1 MGIAFGSINTG
12 LPKDIVQQIMKAER
26 IPLTGMETRKTKED
40 SKKKLVEELSGL
52 VEGIRGHLAQNA
64 TARSLRELKHDG
76 RDDIVGVTL
85 DKAVALPGTYQVEVM
100 QLAQKSS
107 AMTSGFEDP
116 DESYIGVG
124 YIKYQLPNGENKEV
138 YVDSDNASLRKVAKL
153 INRDVASGLRAT
165 VVNDGSGSDTPWRLI
180 LSLDKTGDD
189 NKAEFPYFY
198 FVDGEND
205 FYLEL
210 EREAHDAKIK
220 LDGFE
225 IEVPENKASEIIPG
239 VTLDLKKAAPG
250 EEFTLRISED
260 VQAVTQ
266 KVQTLVD
273 KINAVLDFIHTQN
286 NLDEK
291 TDTSQTL
298 GGDSILQSLEGRL
311 RSTIFENIETKFGYR
326 RFGDLG
332 INFQKDGKL
341 QLDAKKLEDKLSK
354 NYEEVAEILTGH
366 FPEDGGLKTEGFM
379 DKLNKSVGE
388 LLRVPDG
395 LLTSRKRGLQSKIDQ
410 IDRRIAD
417 KQRMLEQKEKNL
429 KDKFARLESTISQI
443 KGSGAGIAALGGGA
457 GPALG

>member
-26 IPLTGMETRKTKED
+26 MPLTSMEARKGKED
-40 SKKKLVEELSGL
+40 SKKKLIEELGGL

-64 TARSLRELKHDG
+64 TARSLREFKHDG
-76 RDDIVGVTL
+76 REDLVGVTI
-85 DKAVALPGTYQVEVM
+85 DKAIALPGTYQIEVQ

-124 YIKYQLPNGENKEV
+124 YVKYFLPNGESKEI

-153 INRDVASGLRAT
+153 INKDAENGLRAT
-165 VVNDGSGSDTPWRLI
+165 VVNDGSGSDAPWRLI
-180 LSLDKTGDD
+180 LSLENTGDQ

-205 FYLEL
+205 FFLEL
-210 EREAHDAKIK
+210 EREAHDAKVK

-225 IEVPENKASEIIPG
+225 IEVPENKAKDLIPG

-260 VQAVTQ
+260 VQAVTE
-266 KVQTLVD
+266 KVQGLVD
-273 KINAVLDFIHTQN
+273 KINSVLTFIHTQN
-286 NLDEK
+286 KMDDK

-298 GGDSILQSLEGRL
+298 GGDSILQSLEGRI
-311 RSTIFENIETKFGYR
+311 RSTVFEGIETKFGVR

-332 INFQKDGKL
+332 ITFQKDGNL
-341 QLDAKKLEDKLSK
+341 QLDAKKLEDLLTK
-354 NYEEVAEILTGH
+354 NYEEVAEILTGS
-366 FPEDGGLKTEGFM
+366 FKEGGIKTPGFM
-379 DKLNKSVGE
+379 DKLNGTVND
-388 LLRVPDG
+388 LLRYPDG
-395 LLTSRKRGLQSKIDQ
+395 LISSRKRGLQSKIDQ
-410 IDRRIAD
+410 IDRRITD
-417 KQRMLEQKEKNL
+417 KQRMLDQKEKNL

-443 KGSGAGIAALGGGA
+443 KGSGAGIAALGA
-457 GPALG
+457 AVPTQELG